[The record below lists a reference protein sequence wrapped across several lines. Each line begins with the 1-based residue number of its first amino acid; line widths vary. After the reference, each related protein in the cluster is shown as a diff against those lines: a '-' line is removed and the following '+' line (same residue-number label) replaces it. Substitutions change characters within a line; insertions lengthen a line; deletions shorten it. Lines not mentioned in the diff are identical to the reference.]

1 MGINNL
7 GMLKML
13 DKLHRILYKVSG
25 EALMGGKAFGHDTAT
40 IHTIALDIASVLK
53 TGIEIAI
60 VIGGG
65 NIFRGVNV
73 SAKKMQRVNADY
85 MGMLATVINALAL
98 QSALDE
104 VGVNAVVQTAANL
117 APVCEHFN
125 PRKAEEYLSDHKVVI
140 FAFGTGNP
148 FFTTDTASVLRA
160 LETRSD
166 AVIKGSQVDGIYSAD
181 PKLDPQAVHYDSLSF
196 QEVLE
201 KGYRV
206 MDMSAFGL
214 AKENNLPIVVFSIMD
229 SLEAVLGGKAKCT
242 VVCN

>member
-1 MGINNL
+1 MIEN
-7 GMLKML
+7 
-13 DKLHRILYKVSG
+13 LHRILYKVSG
-25 EALMGGKAFGHDTAT
+25 EALMGDKSYGHDTET
-40 IHTIALDIASVLK
+40 IHRIVTDIAQVLQR
-53 TGIEIAI
+53 GVQIA
-60 VIGGG
+60 VVVGGG

-73 SAKKMQRVNADY
+73 SARKMQRINADY

-104 VGVNAVVQTAANL
+104 IGVKAVVQTAANL

-125 PRKAEEYLSDHKVVI
+125 PRKAEDYLNNNTVVI

-166 AVIKGSQVDGIYSAD
+166 VVIKGSQVDGIYSAD
-181 PKLDPQAVHYDSLSF
+181 PKLDPQAKHYDTLTF

-201 KGYRV
+201 KGYKV

-229 SLEAVLGGKAKCT
+229 SLNAVLSGKAKCT
-242 VVCN
+242 VVKN